1 MYLCHL
7 HLPVSSYSDSLSHP
21 NDMWS
26 SLGQHLMSSAISLS
40 KHLSWWLSL
49 DFTHVA
55 TYTQATCW
63 GKVQWTWGRDWNSAH
78 HFASLEYT
86 INHPH
91 PHPHLHL
98 HHHHQHHHITLNF
111 ILITSS
117 SNHRIIESSTGKSLS
132 KQMTQAEARSNID
145 HQGLRSRRC
154 ES

>member
-1 MYLCHL
+1 MAQYVLSLLVYHFIHNSSPKSMYIYHL

-49 DFTHVA
+49 NFTHVA

-86 INHPH
+86 IILINHPH
-91 PHPHLHL
+91 PHPHP
-98 HHHHQHHHITLNF
+98 
-111 ILITSS
+111 TSS
-117 SNHRIIESSTGKSLS
+117 SSFASSSTDLDSGRSSLQYRSPRPAESKEKS
-132 KQMTQAEARSNID
+132 
-145 HQGLRSRRC
+145 
-154 ES
+154 